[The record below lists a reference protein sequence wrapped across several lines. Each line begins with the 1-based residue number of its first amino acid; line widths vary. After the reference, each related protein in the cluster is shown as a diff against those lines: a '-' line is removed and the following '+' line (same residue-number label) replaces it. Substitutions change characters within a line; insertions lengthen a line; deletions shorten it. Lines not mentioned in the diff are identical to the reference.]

1 MYIQVIRYPFT
12 TNTSIND
19 CPQKIQ
25 VQKKKK
31 KKKMLI
37 ITSIKSLNAK
47 FAIIWKQPIDLHSR
61 SVGWFLYDDNFGV

>member
-25 VQKKKK
+25 VQKQK
-31 KKKMLI
+31 KKKMSI
-37 ITSIKSLNAK
+37 IPSINSLNAK
-47 FAIIWKQPIDLHSR
+47 VAIIWKQPIDLHSR
-61 SVGWFLYDDNFGV
+61 SVGWFLYDDN

>member
-31 KKKMLI
+31 MLI
-37 ITSIKSLNAK
+37 IPSITSLNAK
-47 FAIIWKQPIDLHSR
+47 VAIIWKQPIDLHSR
-61 SVGWFLYDDNFGV
+61 SVGWFLNDDNFGV

>member
-31 KKKMLI
+31 KKMLI
-37 ITSIKSLNAK
+37 IPSINSLNAK
-47 FAIIWKQPIDLHSR
+47 VVIIWKQPIDLHSR